1 MTCKWKAGT
10 LPHQAYASTAQ
21 EPLQEKEG
29 ESAVDDVESTVD
41 DVESTVDDV
50 EQEFDPEYDS
60 DSSSDEQECL
70 PEYDLS
76 SDSNEE
82 SPNEERLLAEATL
95 VNPGV
100 VTSVGRQT
108 RTPRKF
114 FNV

>member
-41 DVESTVDDV
+41 NVESTVDDV
-50 EQEFDPEYDS
+50 EQEFHPEYD
-60 DSSSDEQECL
+60 SDEQECL
-70 PEYDLS
+70 PEYDSS

-82 SPNEERLLAEATL
+82 SPKEESLLDEATL
-95 VNPGV
+95 VNHGV
-100 VTSVGRQT
+100 VTRVGRQT
-108 RTPRKF
+108 RTPRYLLE
-114 FNV
+114 